1 MSGVGGLARGC
12 DLTLFGDPI
21 ERARSYFLDH
31 NRKALGSLRGR
42 LQIVAHHG
50 PNLPGSGLLGSS
62 RIILRRLLPLPPDRV
77 APSWCRRPEAIT
89 QAQLKPYLN
98 LVKVRIAKNRH
109 NQTWQTLDNRWRVL
123 VQQAQK
129 NIIAHFESGKAGNE
143 YELMAA
149 REVVKLAPEVSPR
162 DVVEVVGAMIMMRI
176 MEPRCFKSDEALW
189 MQLARRV
196 RGLTDL
202 HVGERWDHKRQR
214 LRRRYRE
221 LSPKAALFLGRWLA
235 TALGIAGQ
243 GLAKPKRRSAIAAPT
258 KAGELK
264 EALSKLV

>member
-1 MSGVGGLARGC
+1 MSRVGSLARAC

-21 ERARSYFLDH
+21 ARARSYFPITTAKHWGPYRDGY
-31 NRKALGSLRGR
+31 KSLRIMDR
-42 LQIVAHHG
+42 TCQA
-50 PNLPGSGLLGSS
+50 PGCWAQAASS
-62 RIILRRLLPLPPDRV
+62 FAAYCRSHRTALRRHGAVDQK
-77 APSWCRRPEAIT
+77 AIT

-98 LVKVRIAKNRH
+98 LVKVRIAKNPD
-109 NQTWQTLDNRWRVL
+109 NQAWQTLDNRWRLL
-123 VQQAQK
+123 VQQAQD
-129 NIIAHFESGKAGNE
+129 IIAHFESGKAGNK

-162 DVVEVVGAMIMMRI
+162 GVVEVVGAMIMMRI
-176 MEPRCFKSDEALW
+176 MEPRCFKSDEALS

-202 HVGERWDHKRQR
+202 HVGERWDHTRQR

-221 LSPKAALFLGRWLA
+221 LSPKAALCLGHWLA

-243 GLAKPKRRSAIAAPT
+243 GLAKAEQAERDSRANESR
-258 KAGELK
+258 ELK

>member
-1 MSGVGGLARGC
+1 M
-12 DLTLFGDPI
+12 
-21 ERARSYFLDH
+21 
-31 NRKALGSLRGR
+31 
-42 LQIVAHHG
+42 
-50 PNLPGSGLLGSS
+50 
-62 RIILRRLLPLPPDRV
+62 
-77 APSWCRRPEAIT
+77 
-89 QAQLKPYLN
+89 
-98 LVKVRIAKNRH
+98 
-109 NQTWQTLDNRWRVL
+109 DNRWRVL
-123 VQQAQK
+123 VQQAQD
-129 NIIAHFESGKAGNE
+129 IIAHFESGKAGNE

-176 MEPRCFKSDEALW
+176 MEPRCFKSDAALW

-202 HVGERWDHKRQR
+202 HVGERWDHTRQR

-221 LSPKAALFLGRWLA
+221 LSPKAALFLGHWLA

-243 GLAKPKRRSAIAAPT
+243 GLAKAEQAERDSRANESR
-258 KAGELK
+258 ELK